1 MMRRA
6 ARRLLVAALAASLS
20 LTALA
25 ADFDYA
31 LKPVKIAPDTWMI
44 EGSTQDFS
52 FENGGNIVNTAF
64 VVTADGVLVIDTGPS
79 RLYGE
84 QMRAAIAKI
93 TDKPI
98 VTVLNTHH
106 HPDHFLG
113 NQAFERERIRAL
125 PQTTALIKEEGGAFN
140 ENMYRLAGDAMAGTE
155 VTPPGGAIG
164 AGTLRLGEHEF
175 EIMAMKGHTPADL
188 AVFDKTTGVLFAA
201 DLLFHDRAPTTPH
214 ATLADWNAALD
225 RLAKIPAKVIV
236 PGHGPASTD
245 DAPIR
250 QTRAWL
256 HWLEQTLR
264 AAAADGEDMNE
275 VLATPIPEALQ
286 RLSLASSEF
295 RRSISHLYP
304 GIELDVLQHRH

>member
-1 MMRRA
+1 
-6 ARRLLVAALAASLS
+6 
-20 LTALA
+20 
-25 ADFDYA
+25 
-31 LKPVKIAPDTWMI
+31 
-44 EGSTQDFS
+44 
-52 FENGGNIVNTAF
+52 
-64 VVTADGVLVIDTGPS
+64 
-79 RLYGE
+79 
-84 QMRAAIAKI
+84 
-93 TDKPI
+93 
-98 VTVLNTHH
+98 VLNTHH

-113 NQAFERERIRAL
+113 NQAFARERIRAL

-155 VTPPGGAIG
+155 VTPPGGVIG
-164 AGTLRLGEHEF
+164 AGTLRLGKHEF
-175 EIMAMKGHTPADL
+175 EILAMKGHTPADL

-225 RLAKIPAKVIV
+225 RLANIPAKVIV
-236 PGHGPASTD
+236 PGHGPASQD

-256 HWLEQTLR
+256 QWLEQTLR

-275 VLATPIPEALQ
+275 VLATPIPEALS
-286 RLSLASSEF
+286 RLSLAASEF